1 MVGQFLTGYIKR
13 CGLEAED
20 VPKVAATFL
29 GAKYCVWA
37 ASVALAMRY
46 RPLRRVFLS
55 RREALLQSASRPFSE
70 RKRLWLVEALDRHVK
85 SGRAA
90 GSVGSG
96 SSRALTTRASLK
108 KLPNRVRKAVTAGI
122 ASARA
127 QYRAANYSWKLA
139 GWQLLR
145 TQERQKLGV
154 VPPRQRRITWYSWT
168 SAKYWQLSDKLQ
180 ASADSNGV
188 WSAVTKS
195 LNLNSKGLALGL
207 AEGTILFKFTVP
219 IHMPLM
225 LFSIVSFFRHRHWV
239 VAETSSQS
247 HSQDQ
252 KASCSLADAIEDAR
266 TNVRSTQTAAMDAN
280 SLVGWGWAR
289 TVE

>member
-1 MVGQFLTGYIKR
+1 MHA
-13 CGLEAED
+13 CND
-20 VPKVAATFL
+20 TFL
-29 GAKYCVWA
+29 NTPIQN
-37 ASVALAMRY
+37 
-46 RPLRRVFLS
+46 RP
-55 RREALLQSASRPFSE
+55 
-70 RKRLWLVEALDRHVK
+70 
-85 SGRAA
+85 
-90 GSVGSG
+90 
-96 SSRALTTRASLK
+96 
-108 KLPNRVRKAVTAGI
+108 NYAVTL
-122 ASARA
+122 
-127 QYRAANYSWKLA
+127 YSWLQTFMLCHVIILNA
-139 GWQLLR
+139 CVGLFACTIIARSNSVRSLQHLS
-145 TQERQKLGV
+145 Q

-252 KASCSLADAIEDAR
+252 KAARVEECHTETLWNLVTSCNI
-266 TNVRSTQTAAMDAN
+266 
-280 SLVGWGWAR
+280 
-289 TVE
+289 

>member
-1 MVGQFLTGYIKR
+1 MILTWMFMLHHGIGIDTGFYTVSKYSSTTAALLVIYILLK
-13 CGLEAED
+13 D
-20 VPKVAATFL
+20 VWPLTIFHAGVCIVHACNDTFL
-29 GAKYCVWA
+29 NTPIQN
-37 ASVALAMRY
+37 
-46 RPLRRVFLS
+46 RP
-55 RREALLQSASRPFSE
+55 
-70 RKRLWLVEALDRHVK
+70 
-85 SGRAA
+85 
-90 GSVGSG
+90 
-96 SSRALTTRASLK
+96 
-108 KLPNRVRKAVTAGI
+108 NYAVTL
-122 ASARA
+122 
-127 QYRAANYSWKLA
+127 YSWLQTFMLCHVIILNA
-139 GWQLLR
+139 CVGLFACTIIARSNSVRSLQHLS
-145 TQERQKLGV
+145 Q

-252 KASCSLADAIEDAR
+252 KAARVEERHTETLWNLVTSCNI
-266 TNVRSTQTAAMDAN
+266 
-280 SLVGWGWAR
+280 
-289 TVE
+289 